1 MKRFKIV
8 LAYDGVGFKGFQKQ
22 IDERTVQ
29 GELEKCLSRITKE
42 EISVTASGR
51 TDAGVH
57 AINQVCHFDT
67 NLDISSDE
75 LLRAMNSLL
84 PDDIYIKKVEEV
96 DFTFHARFSA
106 KSREY
111 IYKLNMGEYDPF
123 SRNYIFQYNAPL
135 DVTSMQR
142 AISYFEGVHDFTS
155 FCSQEKEE
163 RINCERHIIETGIT
177 KENNIITFKFV
188 GNGFLRH
195 MIRIMVGTLIE
206 VGSGK
211 RPPEDILRVLN
222 AKNRE
227 LAGKTV
233 DPSGLYL
240 KDVNY

>member
-155 FCSQEKEE
+155 FCSHEKK
-163 RINCERHIIETGIT
+163 NA
-177 KENNIITFKFV
+177 
-188 GNGFLRH
+188 
-195 MIRIMVGTLIE
+195 LI
-206 VGSGK
+206 VN
-211 RPPEDILRVLN
+211 DIL
-222 AKNRE
+222 
-227 LAGKTV
+227 
-233 DPSGLYL
+233 L
-240 KDVNY
+240 KQV

>member
-1 MKRFKIV
+1 M
-8 LAYDGVGFKGFQKQ
+8 
-22 IDERTVQ
+22 
-29 GELEKCLSRITKE
+29 
-42 EISVTASGR
+42 
-51 TDAGVH
+51 
-57 AINQVCHFDT
+57 
-67 NLDISSDE
+67 
-75 LLRAMNSLL
+75 
-84 PDDIYIKKVEEV
+84 
-96 DFTFHARFSA
+96 FTR
-106 KSREY
+106 
-111 IYKLNMGEYDPF
+111 
-123 SRNYIFQYNAPL
+123 
-135 DVTSMQR
+135 
-142 AISYFEGVHDFTS
+142 
-155 FCSQEKEE
+155 KEE